1 MIALG
6 VCCSAVFTALSATL
20 PTFIEARFLLSFCS
34 TICCVAAPMLLV
46 EIAPPF
52 HRATVAGIYNTLY
65 YMGSIIATFRRL
77 SISPLEKFTKPI
89 TNN

>member
-1 MIALG
+1 
-6 VCCSAVFTALSATL
+6 
-20 PTFIEARFLLSFCS
+20 
-34 TICCVAAPMLLV
+34 MLLV